1 MSLPNILTIARIV
14 AILPIVLLILIDGT
28 WARWLA
34 LILFAAAAITD
45 WLDGYLARRS
55 NIVSPLG
62 RMLDPIADKMLVAAL
77 LVIFAFDGTFSWL
90 DLIPALAI
98 LMREVLISGL
108 REHLGNANVVLNV
121 TILAKYKTTAQ
132 LIAVGLLI
140 ATPLFSGLG
149 LWAHLLF
156 WVAAALTA
164 WTGWDYFRS
173 AWPHL
178 KDGK

>member
-108 REHLGNANVVLNV
+108 REHLGNSNVVLNV
-121 TILAKYKTTAQ
+121 TMLAKYKATIQ
-132 LIAVGLLI
+132 LVAIGLLI
-140 ATPLFSGLG
+140 AVPLVPGLG

-156 WVAAALTA
+156 WVAGALTV
-164 WTGWDYFRS
+164 WTGWDYFRT

-178 KDGK
+178 GEGK